1 MRRRLRSVGPHPL
14 RKVRQVLAAEEPRQ
28 QEERGGNDED
38 EVQKY
43 LVREKHGRIILRS
56 GTTSVYLK
64 DRYNVT
70 EKVIAAGLVLPNL
83 ARSVA
88 EEHIEELSQLIK
100 TAGGEVVTTMLAKR
114 PAPDPATFVGKGKA
128 EELQKLVEETRA
140 TLLVV
145 DDDLSPAQARNLEK
159 IVNVKVIDRSG
170 LILDI
175 FAGRARSREARTQV
189 ELAQLEYML
198 PRLTRAWTHL
208 ERQAGGI
215 GTRGVGETQLEL
227 DRRIIRNRIARL
239 KEELT
244 KIERTR
250 ETQRKSRN
258 AAFTVALVGYTNA
271 GKSTLFNRLTSGSAD
286 AADKLFATLDAKSAK
301 AAFDMPRETVIIDT
315 VGFIRK
321 LPHHLVAS
329 FRSTMEEAVAA
340 DLVLHVIDSSHPQFE
355 DQRAVGEDVLRD
367 LGVKLDRVIEVY
379 NKADRTDAFELR
391 RKNAASV
398 SALTGRNIDRL
409 IDIIRD
415 RELENGEVLHL
426 TIPHGDARVIAKLH
440 DVAEVYE
447 QHVTDGAMLITAW
460 IPRDALQQYEPYAA
474 ASLLEPAK
482 VS

>member
-1 MRRRLRSVGPHPL
+1 VP
-14 RKVRQVLAAEEPRQ
+14 E
-28 QEERGGNDED
+28 N
-38 EVQKY
+38 
-43 LVREKHGRIILRS
+43 
-56 GTTSVYLK
+56 
-64 DRYNVT
+64 
-70 EKVIAAGLVLPNL
+70 VIAIALILPDL
-83 ARSVA
+83 TRSVA
-88 EEHIEELSQLIK
+88 EEHLAELEKLIE
-100 TAGGEVVTTMLAKR
+100 TAGGTVVDRVFAKR
-114 PAPDPATFVGKGKA
+114 PHPDPATYVGSGKA
-128 EELQKLVEETRA
+128 EQIKSLTAKTGA
-140 TLLVV
+140 TLIVF

-159 IVNVKVIDRSG
+159 ITEVKVIDRSG

-244 KIERTR
+244 KIERIR

-258 AAFTVALVGYTNA
+258 AVFTVALVGYTNA
-271 GKSTLFNRLTSGSAD
+271 GKSTLFNRLTSGSAEM
-286 AADKLFATLDAKSAK
+286 ADKLFATLDAKSAR

-355 DQRAVGEDVLRD
+355 DQRAVGDDVLRD
-367 LGVKLDRVIEVY
+367 LGVQMDRVVEVY
-379 NKADRTDAFELR
+379 NKADRGDPFEMR
-391 RKNAASV
+391 RKNAATV
-398 SALTGRNIDRL
+398 SALTGRNVDRL
-409 IDIIRD
+409 IDIIRE
-415 RELENGEVLHL
+415 RELENGEVVQLE
-426 TIPHGDARVIAKLH
+426 IPHNEARVIARLH
-440 DVAEVYE
+440 DLAEVYE
-447 QHVTDGAMLITAW
+447 QRVTDGAMLITAW
-460 IPRDALQQYEPYAA
+460 IPRDVLHQFEAYTATG
-474 ASLLEPAK
+474 LLKPAK

>member
-1 MRRRLRSVGPHPL
+1 MPENAIAVAL
-14 RKVRQVLAAEEPRQ
+14 
-28 QEERGGNDED
+28 
-38 EVQKY
+38 
-43 LVREKHGRIILRS
+43 ILPDLS
-56 GTTSVYLK
+56 
-64 DRYNVT
+64 
-70 EKVIAAGLVLPNL
+70 
-83 ARSVA
+83 RSVA
-88 EEHIEELSQLIK
+88 EEHLSELEKLIE
-100 TAGGEVVTTMLAKR
+100 TAGGSVVDRVFAKR
-114 PAPDPATFVGKGKA
+114 PRPDPATYVGSGKA
-128 EELQKLVEETRA
+128 EQLKSLAVNSGAKLIVF
-140 TLLVV
+140 
-145 DDDLSPAQARNLEK
+145 DDDLSPAQTRNLEK
-159 IVNVKVIDRSG
+159 ITEVKVIDRSG

-175 FAGRARSREARTQV
+175 FAGRARSRESRTQV

-239 KEELT
+239 KEDLT
-244 KIERTR
+244 KIERIR

-258 AAFTVALVGYTNA
+258 AAYSVALVGYTNA

-340 DLVLHVIDSSHPQFE
+340 DLVLHIIDSSHPQFE

-367 LGVKLDRVIEVY
+367 LGVKLDRVVEVY

-398 SALTGRNIDRL
+398 SALTGRNIERL

-426 TIPHGDARVIAKLH
+426 EIPHNDARVIARLH
-440 DVAEVYE
+440 DLAEVYE
-447 QHVTDGAMLITAW
+447 QRVTDGAMLITAW
-460 IPRDALQQYEPYAA
+460 IPRDALHQFEPYAA
-474 ASLLEPAK
+474 ASLLKPAK